1 MKKIFLKCFAV
12 AFAIAA
18 LSGFAFAEGAKV
30 LQAYVYED
38 TLTVFLSGGA
48 DPEFLSCEVS
58 SQETNITATGNL
70 GESEVLVKTTVLI
83 DASAFVPED
92 AKNLQ
97 GELAALLD
105 KLIENKPAN
114 EEFKIV
120 TFGGGSYEVL
130 SEFSSDRYELA
141 SALKKLEYKGDK
153 SGMFAAIYDAI
164 LSAPPSGPGATFC
177 RAIVIAGGSGN
188 GGGDITKEELFF
200 LMQAGLYPVD
210 VVEATLKSGE
220 PDADLTAIARIG
232 GGKYHSLSPEGP
244 NAASLALV
252 LGTKEYFYL
261 VASVPES
268 LLDGAIRQV
277 DISDGES
284 KFSQDI
290 KFPVFFAPTGE
301 GPEEPEKSG
310 QSETKPLY
318 YMGAGAAF
326 LAGALAIFLARAKRK
341 KTKKAAEPAE
351 AKSAIVAPQND
362 FGANFVENFGETE
375 FVGGDKSE
383 KERQIVQLS
392 SSTDPGQ
399 NWTFPLSGELLIGR
413 AKHCPVCLQDK
424 SVSREQCK
432 LTAGE
437 SGLFIV
443 HMGQTNKTYVNK
455 TSVPEIS
462 PLQSGDTIRFGR
474 VELRI
479 EYVQILKTPAMEP
492 ELSGELA
499 QETNKGGT
507 SLLF

>member
-1 MKKIFLKCFAV
+1 MKKIFLKFLKCFAMAV
-12 AFAIAA
+12 AIAA
-18 LSGFAFAEGAKV
+18 LSGFASAEGAKV

-58 SQETNITATGNL
+58 SQETKITAAGNL
-70 GESEVLVKTTVLI
+70 GEGEVLVKTAVLI
-83 DASAFVPED
+83 DASAFDPEESEESEG
-92 AKNLQ
+92 LQ

-105 KLIENKPAN
+105 KLIENKPAY

-153 SGMFAAIYDAI
+153 SGMFAAIYDSI

-177 RAIVIAGGSGN
+177 RAIVIAGNSGN
-188 GGGDITKEELFF
+188 GGGEITKEELFF
-200 LMQAGLYPVD
+200 LLQAGLYPVE

-220 PDADLTAIARIG
+220 ADADLAAIARIG

-244 NAASLALV
+244 NAASLALA
-252 LGTKEYFYL
+252 LGAKDYFYL
-261 VASVPES
+261 AASVPES

-277 DISDGES
+277 DIGDGES

-290 KFPVFFAPTGE
+290 KFPVFFAPVGE
-301 GPEEPEKSG
+301 EPEEPKKSG
-310 QSETKPLY
+310 QSENKPLY
-318 YMGAGAAF
+318 YMGAGGAF
-326 LAGALAIFLARAKRK
+326 LAGALAIFFARAKRK
-341 KTKKAAEPAE
+341 KTKKSVEPAE

-362 FGANFVENFGETE
+362 FGANFVETE
-375 FVGGDKSE
+375 FIGGDRGE
-383 KERQIVQLS
+383 RERQIVQLS
-392 SSTDPGQ
+392 NSTDPGQ
-399 NWTFPLSGELLIGR
+399 SWTFPLSGELLIGR

-443 HMGQTNKTYVNK
+443 HLGQTNKTYVNK
-455 TSVPEIS
+455 TSVPESS
-462 PLQSGDTIRFGR
+462 PLQSGDTIKFGR
-474 VELRI
+474 VELKI

-492 ELSGELA
+492 ELSGGA
-499 QETNKGGT
+499 ANKGGT